1 MVWSLKR
8 QKQTTQT
15 NVQLLEDRIL
25 RAENRIQLLNSEER
39 KLRAHMAVVD
49 RALKW
54 MKTKHVIV
62 NYSSYGGYTFTEIV
76 KRNVEYNSPYKKL
89 YALSSMPP
97 PDKPEMSPEDL
108 LLLDALEFL
117 IDMCDAEPDYTYE
130 DFRKLP
136 LLVLTELPKVLKT
149 KRALEADIEA
159 CEHMI
164 QSITTN

>member
-1 MVWSLKR
+1 MWSLKK

-15 NVQLLEDRIL
+15 SVQLLEDRIL
-25 RAENRIQLLNSEER
+25 RAENKVQLLNSEER
-39 KLRAHMAVVD
+39 KLRAHMTVVE

-54 MKTKHVIV
+54 MKTNAAIE
-62 NYSSYGGYTFTEIV
+62 NFSSDRGYTFTEIV

-89 YALSSMPP
+89 YALFSMPS
-97 PDKPEMSPEDL
+97 PDKPEMSPENL
-108 LLLDALEFL
+108 LLLDALDFL

-136 LLVLTELPKVLKT
+136 LLVLTELPKVLEN

-164 QSITTN
+164 QLITTN